1 MKEWYSNSWSDVVE
15 KLNSDARNG
24 LSLSQ
29 VEMLSKNKNEK
40 AVINSK
46 NKTLN
51 NNIKSLIK
59 QVWLFILIMVLIS
72 CIFLINNMIIESIV
86 VFLILF
92 VNTFLMFINEF
103 KNSKKLN
110 ELEKLNPRYAKIVRE
125 GKIMKI
131 SSEELVIGDIVF
143 VDKGESAAADLRII
157 ESDNLKVK
165 ETAVT
170 GEIYVSE
177 KYEAK
182 IDEDEL
188 SLSEMKNILFKS
200 SVVVN
205 GSATGIVIA
214 EGKDTQIDNVI
225 NMFIEENE
233 NDNTFKTS
241 LYKIIDILSKISAGI
256 FIISIIFG
264 LILNKHMNEV
274 LINADI
280 IALSVMPVIG
290 IILIVMISYLILK
303 EFKKNGAVFKDLS
316 VVKEFTDINVL
327 CLDKIGILCKSEM
340 NVVKMYSSEK
350 LINLTDMEGLDEI
363 TYSMLK
369 IALICNDSI
378 SEYIQHPNSINE
390 ISERAFIKL
399 GEKYN
404 VIKSEI
410 LKENPRIFQIQYDSD
425 RDMMTVVTR
434 LYKFKNISYRS
445 YTRGSVEN
453 LLTKCTHILKN
464 GIEKAIATEDI
475 EKYKEIDNSFC
486 CEGFFVIAYAYRNFT
501 YKPSLSENIESNLVF
516 VGIAAVENP
525 INEGLAESIE
535 FCKNNNIQPVIFT
548 DENKL
553 TATAFGKA
561 DNLIFSDENVI
572 SNVELDNITDDE
584 LEKNIKNYNI
594 FSKVKPEQKLRISK
608 MFMEQGYKS
617 AFGGTKLSDI
627 SALRKSNVS
636 IAVGDNCSDVIKNT
650 SDIYLKN
657 TIFLNIINIFKNSKK
672 ALFIIFTIISY
683 YIVCNIIQ
691 GSLSILGL
699 LFCQKAVFTFIE
711 IIWFNIYS
719 IMLSSIVLYHQ
730 IKSDPKSF
738 ESFSIDKYIFKN
750 FIDKKIII
758 QICYMIISSF
768 LILIISN
775 YGVFSKFTIFEL
787 VSLSELFLI
796 YAFFDS
802 SIFKNRKSNLFILFG
817 SIIQFSM
824 IFISKEIVHFS
835 DSLKIADIIVILI
848 FVIIEVSLITYFKLK
863 KDKN

>member
-24 LSLSQ
+24 LTLRQ

-40 AVINSK
+40 TVINLK

-59 QVWLFILIMVLIS
+59 QVWLFILIMIMIS
-72 CIFLINNMIIESIV
+72 CIFLIYKMIIESIV
-86 VFLILF
+86 VSLILF
-92 VNTFLMFINEF
+92 TNIFLMFINEF

-110 ELEKLNPRYAKIVRE
+110 ELEKLNPKYARIVRE

-143 VDKGESAAADLRII
+143 VDKGEYAAADLRII

-182 IDEDEL
+182 IDEEEL

-256 FIISIIFG
+256 FIISIIIG
-264 LILNKHMNEV
+264 LILNKHMNEI

-316 VVKEFTDINVL
+316 VVKEFTGINVL
-327 CLDKIGILCKSEM
+327 CLDKIGILCKREM

-350 LINLTDMEGLDEI
+350 LINLMDMESLDEI

-378 SEYIQHPNSINE
+378 SEYIQHYNSINE

-410 LKENPRIFQIQYDSD
+410 QKENPRIFQIQYDSD

-434 LYKFKNISYRS
+434 LYKFKNIIYRS

-464 GIEKAIATEDI
+464 GVEKAIASEDI

-516 VGIAAVENP
+516 VGIAAIENP
-525 INEGLAESIE
+525 INEGLTESIG

-561 DNLIFSDENVI
+561 YNLIFSDENVI

-594 FSKVKPEQKLRISK
+594 FSKIKPEQKLRISK
-608 MFMEQGYKS
+608 TFMEQGYKT

-657 TIFLNIINIFKNSKK
+657 MSFLNIINIFKNSKK

-683 YIVCNIIQ
+683 YIICNIIQ

-699 LFCQKAVFTFIE
+699 LFCQKSVFTFTE

-719 IMLSSIVLYHQ
+719 IMLSSAVLYHQ
-730 IKSDPKSF
+730 IKNDPRSF
-738 ESFSIDKYIFKN
+738 ESFSIDKYILKD
-750 FIDKKIII
+750 FIDKKILI
-758 QICYMIISSF
+758 QICYIVISSF
-768 LILIISN
+768 LVLIISN
-775 YGVFSKFTIFEL
+775 YGVLSKFTIFEL
-787 VSLSELFLI
+787 VSISELFLI
-796 YAFFDS
+796 YDFFDS
-802 SIFKNRKSNLFILFG
+802 SILKNRKSNLLILFG
-817 SIIQFSM
+817 SIIQFSI
-824 IFISKEIVHFS
+824 IFIPKKIVHFS

-848 FVIIEVSLITYFKLK
+848 FVIIEISLIIYFKLK